1 MKNTKNINL
10 SAVNEVKAVE
20 QIKFIDGTFNTEDAS
35 EILLAVLNDKI
46 NFHSSLLLSNTERL
60 GVDASN
66 SQLRIKELRADKER
80 VVAMMKEAKESGALV
95 KVGSTISI
103 ELISK

>member
-1 MKNTKNINL
+1 MKNIKNI
-10 SAVNEVKAVE
+10 SQIAVNEVKSAE

-46 NFHSSLLLSNTERL
+46 NFHSSLLFSNMERF

-66 SQLRIKELRADKER
+66 SKLRIKELRADKER
-80 VVAMMKEAKESGALV
+80 VIALMKEAKESGALV

-103 ELISK
+103 QLTSK

>member
-1 MKNTKNINL
+1 MKDTKNIIPAGVTKANL
-10 SAVNEVKAVE
+10 IEN
-20 QIKFIDGTFNTEDAS
+20 IKFIDGTFNTEDAS

-46 NFHSSLLLSNTERL
+46 NFHSTLLFSNTERF

>member
-1 MKNTKNINL
+1 MKNTKNIIPI
-10 SAVNEVKAVE
+10 AINEVTAVE

-46 NFHSSLLLSNTERL
+46 NFHSTLLFSNTERF

-66 SQLRIKELRADKER
+66 SQLRIKELREDKER

>member
-1 MKNTKNINL
+1 MKNTKNINPI
-10 SAVNEVKAVE
+10 AINEVTAVE

-46 NFHSSLLLSNTERL
+46 NFHSTLLFSNTERF

>member
-1 MKNTKNINL
+1 MKNTKNINPI
-10 SAVNEVKAVE
+10 AINEVTAVE

-46 NFHSSLLLSNTERL
+46 NFHSTLLFSNTERF

-66 SQLRIKELRADKER
+66 SQLRIKELREDKER